1 MRRLLLVPALA
12 LVLLGTPVLALQ
24 APTPPDAA
32 VQDVPISPEQPVDPG
47 WQSPETPVDSSLVG
61 ITWQGDPAATFT
73 VEARASDGTW
83 SAAPTLDASD
93 VAPDAGTQDAAP
105 AAEAASTGEHATE
118 PVWIGDDATAVR
130 VTVDGGTA
138 TGVSL
143 AAVVEGGGTTP
154 DGAAGALAGVVGP
167 LDGTNRWVYGGA
179 LAVLVGLLVAL
190 ALGWRPTRQLRG
202 RKWLAMLGLGA
213 LLLAACVP
221 VAQAPPGQSSPSKKS
236 GSGGG
241 GGGGGTPAKPN
252 IVSRGQWGAQ
262 GFSCGTPELASSL
275 KFASVH
281 HTVNSNNYSSADT
294 PRILRGIQ
302 AYHMGTLG
310 YCDIA
315 YNFLIDNAGTIYEGR
330 AGGTTNPV
338 IGAHTGGFNTQSVGV
353 ALIGDFTSAQPTG
366 AAFNSL
372 VNLLRWRLSI
382 AGIDPSKP
390 FSTRAASSPC
400 GCVRWADGTI
410 VTFPVAILAHRDFDF
425 TSCPGDAFFPRMD
438 QLRGAVKAGMSP
450 PTTTTTKP
458 VVITTTTKPVV
469 TTTT

>member
-12 LVLLGTPVLALQ
+12 LVLVGTPVLALQ
-24 APTPPDAA
+24 VPTAPGAA
-32 VQDVPISPEQPVDPG
+32 VQDVPIAPEQSVDPG
-47 WQSPETPVDSSLVG
+47 WQSAETPVDSALVG
-61 ITWQGDPAATFT
+61 ITWQGDPEASFT
-73 VEARASDGTW
+73 VEARSSDGSW
-83 SAAPTLDASD
+83 SAAPALDASD

-130 VTVDGGTA
+130 VTVEGGTA
-138 TGVSL
+138 TDVSV
-143 AAVVEGGGTTP
+143 AAVVESSGTTP
-154 DGAAGALAGVVGP
+154 DGAAGALVGVVGP
-167 LDGTNRWVYGGA
+167 LDGTDRWLYSGA
-179 LAVLVGLLVAL
+179 LAALVALLVAL
-190 ALGWRPTRQLRG
+190 ALGWRPTRHVRG

-213 LLLAACVP
+213 LLLTACVP
-221 VAQAPPGQSSPSKKS
+221 VPQAPPAPSKKS
-236 GSGGG
+236 S
-241 GGGGGTPAKPN
+241 GGGTPSKPS
-252 IVSRGQWGAQ
+252 IVSRAQWGAQ
-262 GFSCGTPELASSL
+262 GFSCGTPDLASSL

-294 PRILRGIQ
+294 PRIVRGIQ

-315 YNFLIDNAGTIYEGR
+315 YNFLIDNAGKVYEGR

-366 AAFNSL
+366 AQFNAL
-372 VNLLRWRLSI
+372 VKLLRWRLSI
-382 AGIDPSKP
+382 AGVDPSKP

-410 VTFPVAILAHRDFDF
+410 VTFPNAILGHRDFDF
-425 TSCPGDAFFPRMD
+425 TSCPGDAFYPRMGE
-438 QLRGAVKAGMSP
+438 LRAAVSP
-450 PTTTTTKP
+450 
-458 VVITTTTKPVV
+458 
-469 TTTT
+469 

>member
-24 APTPPDAA
+24 VPTPPGAA
-32 VQDVPISPEQPVDPG
+32 VQDVPLAPEQSVDPG
-47 WQSPETPVDSSLVG
+47 WQSAETPVDSAVVG
-61 ITWQGDPAATFT
+61 ITWQGDPAASFT
-73 VEARASDGTW
+73 VEARSSDGSW
-83 SAAPTLDASD
+83 SAVPGLDASD
-93 VAPDAGTQDAAP
+93 VGPDGGTQDAAS
-105 AAEAASTGEHATE
+105 AAAVVSTGEHATE
-118 PVWIGDDATAVR
+118 PVFIGDDATAVR

-138 TGVSL
+138 TDVGV
-143 AAVVEGGGTTP
+143 AAVVDSGGTTP
-154 DGAAGALAGVVGP
+154 EGAAGALAGVVGP
-167 LDGTNRWVYGGA
+167 LDGTDRWLYASA
-179 LAVLVGLLVAL
+179 LVALVALLVAL
-190 ALGWRPTRQLRG
+190 ALGWRPTRRLRG

-221 VAQAPPGQSSPSKKS
+221 VAQAPPPAPSNK
-236 GSGGG
+236 GGGG
-241 GGGGGTPAKPN
+241 GGGGGTPPKPS
-252 IVSRGQWGAQ
+252 IVSRAQWGAQ
-262 GFSCGTPELASSL
+262 GFACGNPEYASSV

-281 HTVNSNNYSSADT
+281 HTVNTNNYSSADT
-294 PRILRGIQ
+294 PRIVRAIQ

-315 YNFLIDNAGTIYEGR
+315 YNFLIDNAGKVYEGR

-366 AAFNSL
+366 AQFNAL

-382 AGIDPSKP
+382 AGVDPSKP

-450 PTTTTTKP
+450 ATTTTTKP
-458 VVITTTTKPVV
+458 PVTTTTKPVV